1 MKRIICILLTVA
13 ALVVTPHATSAQEY
27 QTLLRDFD
35 TKALSYSE
43 KRFIQAALAFEGD
56 YNGLLDGAWGKISQ
70 SALERY
76 SRREFG
82 TPYEEWHLAFLAISY
97 LDRYE
102 TDGWSMR
109 YFPALRLSLLWP
121 EKTIIQDPSTDQFL
135 NFRHYG
141 SSLSISIG
149 RHTKTQ
155 TQSLHDFT
163 IQSHA
168 LSSEPYTVRKTNF
181 AVSSGTKSDGS
192 TLYTRSNFIDGAWS
206 TVMLSA
212 DRRDKSVLNAVTAS
226 IAVGHS
232 PALSIDEG
240 GRLEDAIIKTVAVLK
255 DASEE
260 DERSQAA
267 SGASNATE
275 PKTTRREGSGT
286 GFFVSEEGHVLT
298 NAHVVKGCAN
308 LYVDGNQ
315 AELLSSS
322 DQFDLAILKTDFA
335 KDDEVAVFSTG
346 SAKLNA
352 DITVVGYPYAGVL
365 SGLNVTR
372 GSVSSLKGLGGDAIT
387 MQVTAPVQSGNSGG
401 PLLGPDGEVV
411 GVVVSKLDAVKAAEV
426 FGDIPQNVNFAVRG
440 EIAKLFLAQN
450 GIDPILGFSDEIKSP
465 VAIAEEASAFTVFIE
480 CR

>member
-1 MKRIICILLTVA
+1 MKHIICIILTVA
-13 ALVVTPHATSAQEY
+13 SLVVTPYAASAQEY
-27 QTLLRDFD
+27 QTLLRGFD
-35 TKALSYSE
+35 TNALSYSE

-70 SALERY
+70 RALERY

-102 TDGWSMR
+102 TDGWSMK

-149 RHTKTQ
+149 RHTKAQ
-155 TQSLHDFT
+155 TQSLHEFT
-163 IQSHA
+163 IQNHA
-168 LSSEPYTVRKTNF
+168 LSSKPYAVRKTNF

-206 TVMLSA
+206 TIMLSA
-212 DRRDKSVLNAVTAS
+212 ARRDKSVLNAVTAS

-240 GRLEDAIIKTVAVLK
+240 GRLEDAIIKTVAVLQE
-255 DASEE
+255 ASEE
-260 DERSQAA
+260 DQRSHSA
-267 SGASNATE
+267 SEGSNATE
-275 PKTTRREGSGT
+275 PQTTRREGSGT
-286 GFFVSEEGHVLT
+286 GFFVSDEGHVLT
-298 NAHVVKGCAN
+298 NAHVVQGCAR
-308 LYVDGNQ
+308 LFVDGNK
-315 AELLSSS
+315 AELVSSS
-322 DQFDLAILKTDFA
+322 DQFDLAILRTDFA
-335 KDDEVAVFSTG
+335 EDDAVAVFSVG
-346 SAKLNA
+346 SARLNS
-352 DITVVGYPYAGVL
+352 DITAVGYPYAGLL

-372 GSVSSLKGLGGDAIT
+372 GSVSSLKGLGGDAMT

-401 PLLGPDGEVV
+401 PLLSPGGEVV
-411 GVVVSKLDAVKAAEV
+411 GVIVSKLDAVKAAEV

-450 GIDPILGFSDEIKSP
+450 GVDPILGQSNELKSP
-465 VAIAEEASAFTVFIE
+465 VDLAEEASAFTVFIE
-480 CR
+480 CN

>member
-1 MKRIICILLTVA
+1 MKRIICIILTVTS
-13 ALVVTPHATSAQEY
+13 LVVAPQTVSAQQY

-35 TKALSYSE
+35 TNALSRSE
-43 KRFIQAALAFEGD
+43 KRFIQAALAFQGD

-70 SALERY
+70 RALEQY

-82 TPYEEWHLAFLAISY
+82 TPYEEWHLAFLAMSL

-121 EKTIIQDPSTDQFL
+121 EKTVIQDPPTEHFL

-141 SSLSISIG
+141 SSVSISIG
-149 RHTKTQ
+149 RHNNKQ
-155 TQSLHDFT
+155 TRSLHEFT
-163 IQSHA
+163 INSHA
-168 LSSEPYTVRKTNF
+168 LSTEPYTVRKTNF

-212 DRRDKSVLNAVTAS
+212 DRSDRSVLNAVTAS
-226 IAVGHS
+226 IELGHT

-240 GRLEDAIIKTVAVLK
+240 GRLEDAIVKTVAILQ
-255 DASEE
+255 DASDDEE
-260 DERSQAA
+260 QSQSA
-267 SGASNATE
+267 SVGSNATE
-275 PKTTRREGSGT
+275 PQTAPREGSGT

-298 NAHVVKGCAN
+298 NAHVVQGCAR
-308 LYVDGNQ
+308 LFVDGNA

-322 DQFDLAILKTDFA
+322 DQFDLAILRTDFEGDA
-335 KDDEVAVFSTG
+335 EVAVFSN
-346 SAKLNA
+346 SPAKLNS
-352 DITVVGYPYAGVL
+352 DITAVGYPYAGLL

-372 GSVSSLKGLGGDAIT
+372 GSVSSLKGLGGDAMT

-401 PLLGPDGEVV
+401 PLLGPNGDVV
-411 GVVVSKLDAVKAAEV
+411 GVVVSKLDAVKATEV
-426 FGDIPQNVNFAVRG
+426 FGDVPQNVNFAVRG

-450 GIDPILGFSDEIKSP
+450 GVDPILGYSDEPKSP
-465 VAIAEEASAFTVFIE
+465 VELAEEASAFTVFIE
-480 CR
+480 CK

>member
-1 MKRIICILLTVA
+1 MKRIIWIILTVA
-13 ALVVTPHATSAQEY
+13 SLVVTPPAASAQEY
-27 QTLLRDFD
+27 QTLLRGFD
-35 TKALSYSE
+35 TNALSYSE

-70 SALERY
+70 RALERY

-149 RHTKTQ
+149 RHTKAQ
-155 TQSLHDFT
+155 TQSLHEFT
-163 IQSHA
+163 TQNHA
-168 LSSEPYTVRKTNF
+168 LSSKPYTVRKTNF
-181 AVSSGTKSDGS
+181 AVSSATKSDGS

-206 TVMLSA
+206 TIMLSA
-212 DRRDKSVLNAVTAS
+212 NRRDKSVLNAVTAS

-255 DASEE
+255 EANEK
-260 DERSQAA
+260 DEPSK
-267 SGASNATE
+267 STSNGSNST
-275 PKTTRREGSGT
+275 KTDTTRREGSGT
-286 GFFVSEEGHVLT
+286 GFFVSDEGHVLT
-298 NAHVVKGCAN
+298 NAHVVQGCAH
-308 LYVDGNQ
+308 LFVDGNK

-322 DQFDLAILKTDFA
+322 DQFDLAILRTDFEV
-335 KDDEVAVFSTG
+335 DDKVAAFSTG
-346 SAKLNA
+346 SAKLNS
-352 DITVVGYPYAGVL
+352 DITAVGYPYAGVL

-372 GSVSSLKGLGGDAIT
+372 GSVSSLKGLGGDAMT
-387 MQVTAPVQSGNSGG
+387 MQITAPVQSGNSGG

-426 FGDIPQNVNFAVRG
+426 FGDLPQNVNFAVRG

-450 GIDPILGFSDEIKSP
+450 GVDPVLSYSDELISP
-465 VAIAEEASAFTVFIE
+465 IELAEEASAFTVFIE